1 MAEPSPTEHAVRQAL
16 IEQLAAAV
24 AAGERVLAEWD
35 AVSDSLC
42 DADHWPL
49 DEHYDLR
56 QQQRDAEM
64 WAQFA
69 PFLDHGPAL
78 VAHAVETL
86 RLLAPGDR
94 ADGRWAYRLRML
106 REALEGGA
114 RVQADF
120 EAVTGALVPDHPRA
134 EAAFARGVTERNAEG
149 WHYALTWMENGEA
162 LVEIARAEQA
172 LHGRPDRSER
182 SAQAQAAHARSPHA
196 IRQSA
201 PVTGVSAA
209 APPFDALGHDR
220 PPRSR

>member
-1 MAEPSPTEHAVRQAL
+1 MAEPSPADPAVRQAL
-16 IEQLAAAV
+16 IEGLAAAV

-49 DEHYDLR
+49 DERYDLR
-56 QQQRDAEM
+56 QQQRDAAM
-64 WAQFA
+64 WTQFA

-78 VAHAVETL
+78 VTNAEETL
-86 RLLAPGDR
+86 PLLAPGDR
-94 ADGRWAYRLRML
+94 MDGRWAYRLRML

-120 EAVTGALVPDHPRA
+120 EAVTGALLPDHPRA
-134 EAAFARGVTERNAEG
+134 EAAFARAVAERNAEA
-149 WHYALTWMENGEA
+149 WHYALTWTENGEA

-172 LHGRPDRSER
+172 LRGRQDGAER
-182 SAQAQAAHARSPHA
+182 SAQSQAAHARSPHA

-201 PVTGVSAA
+201 HVTTVSTA
-209 APPFDALGHDR
+209 APPLNAPRHER
-220 PPRSR
+220 PTRSR